1 MNCDPST
8 IELKIG
14 QNDDRPSGAEGLPAG
29 QERHKQI
36 ISCRD
41 REVDWHARARNPAKR
56 GALTEEDANEL
67 AARISA
73 EMPGG
78 TVGVEP
84 MMDVPSPLFVLV
96 RSWL

>member
-1 MNCDPST
+1 M
-8 IELKIG
+8 
-14 QNDDRPSGAEGLPAG
+14 
-29 QERHKQI
+29 ERRWR
-36 ISCRD
+36 CLT
-41 REVDWHARARNPAKR
+41 V

-84 MMDVPSPLFVLV
+84 TMDVPSPLFVLV